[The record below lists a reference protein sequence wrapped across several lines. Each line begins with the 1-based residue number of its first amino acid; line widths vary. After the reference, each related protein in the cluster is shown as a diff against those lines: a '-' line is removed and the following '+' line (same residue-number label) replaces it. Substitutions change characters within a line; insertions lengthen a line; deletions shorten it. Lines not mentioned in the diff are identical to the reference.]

1 MKIYGEISELE
12 TRIRFNEYDMSSF
25 ELMEVTKKESQLQPP
40 YKDAPLLT
48 KKEYEEFLSI
58 EYRDVDPSFWSKKE
72 EEEEDSR
79 KGHIRH
85 PSMLID
91 ETYTPPDKNGFV
103 VNL

>member
-72 EEEEDSR
+72 EEEDSR